1 MEFMESI
8 ANVQIDELQS
18 DLGDSKKIPKEISER
33 ITNLLVDIKEK
44 LSDIFDKD
52 IYGKGKGQ
60 KMNASEKDLMKVAR
74 NLKYEID
81 EEVENKNSMLK
92 DEILERSNDKNFQK
106 AYKTPDLQI
115 RINT

>member
-1 MEFMESI
+1 
-8 ANVQIDELQS
+8 
-18 DLGDSKKIPKEISER
+18 
-33 ITNLLVDIKEK
+33 
-44 LSDIFDKD
+44 
-52 IYGKGKGQ
+52 
-60 KMNASEKDLMKVAR
+60 MNASEKDLMKVAR

-115 RINT
+115 RINTQAFFDKNIQRGVGQMGQGSDHPISSS